1 MRAETV
7 IQTVKEV
14 LKQPPAIAKDRVR
27 RAFLCFHLQFYF
39 RNDAV
44 GKIFF
49 VQQCLLNYST
59 YCSHECMWPS
69 HCHNKNNYLYLQWLG
84 YSDHSCSLL
93 VAVNRSYLSMYEHL
107 RQSRTLLSLRGVFF
121 WSFRKKT
128 EARAQGLLTSVV
140 AFFTVSL
147 LLSLWMKLLILWI
160 PLSCSQCH
168 FLTTYKTVLS
178 KGYRK
183 WITVSAPTVHF
194 VSN

>member
-107 RQSRTLLSLRGVFF
+107 RQSRTLLSLREFF
-121 WSFRKKT
+121 SDHLGRKQKQ
-128 EARAQGLLTSVV
+128 EPKVCLPQLLP
-140 AFFTVSL
+140 F
-147 LLSLWMKLLILWI
+147 
-160 PLSCSQCH
+160 SQ
-168 FLTTYKTVLS
+168 FLYCFLFGWNS
-178 KGYRK
+178 
-183 WITVSAPTVHF
+183 
-194 VSN
+194 